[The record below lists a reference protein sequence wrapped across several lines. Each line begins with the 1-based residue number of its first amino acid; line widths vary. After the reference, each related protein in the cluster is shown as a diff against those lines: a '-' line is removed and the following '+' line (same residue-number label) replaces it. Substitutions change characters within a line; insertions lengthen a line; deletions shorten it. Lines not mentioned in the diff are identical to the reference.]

1 LHQVIRSKDLLIAD
15 LMAKVLDLQQQQQQ
29 QQQQQVNLVIAPA
42 S

>member
-29 QQQQQVNLVIAPA
+29 QQQQINVVIAPA